1 MFAEPNS
8 TYGPSILVDMQEGRT
23 TEGEHTIGDLAERA
37 AQAGINAP
45 LLVAARCALQAYE
58 LKRSNSKL

>member
-1 MFAEPNS
+1 ME
-8 TYGPSILVDMQEGRT
+8 EGRS

-45 LLVAARCALQAYE
+45 LLVAARCALQAYD
-58 LKRSNSKL
+58 LKRSDSKQGAR